1 MVKLNGAMQWFDDTL
16 TRLTGRYRDF
26 SDDNG
31 CSTEGDESP
40 QREKNETAPLIQ
52 QPRGGEVGNVSTHVL
67 VWCGYLRKFSGT
79 GIWLV
84 CSVDPSLTS
93 KLNGAIC
100 MLIVGVG
107 KKKRS
112 NILLCSYGA
121 VKCCP

>member
-16 TRLTGRYRDF
+16 TRLTGRYRDL

-31 CSTEGDESP
+31 CSIEGDESP
-40 QREKNETAPLIQ
+40 QGEENETAPLIQ
-52 QPRGGEVGNVSTHVL
+52 QPSGGEVGNVSTHVL
-67 VWCGYLRKFSGT
+67 VWCGYLHKFSGI

-93 KLNGAIC
+93 KLNWANY
-100 MLIVGVG
+100 MLIVGLG
-107 KKKRS
+107 KKKGS
-112 NILLCSYGA
+112 NIPLCSCGA